1 MKGKL
6 GRVTLAFSLA
16 VVYSSFPSAFAVPVK
31 MESYMVDRQENS
43 GIEDFT
49 RPWSE
54 RRGIETTNRNASV
67 VMVKAPLDVLSG
79 ALAKKALE
87 ERRNVLGSEIEVSG
101 VFNFTFQ
108 LVGHPWSILINDGVI
123 EPRRLAA
130 SPSPKSAQLSKEL
143 KLPVIQLIM
152 SDTTGVVEYTLFED
166 GEVVEFF
173 SGSYG
178 DEYGTN
184 QYGLKPQRYVL
195 YLAPDDLEA
204 KQIVYFWSRRR
215 QVTADEIGDMWDFAN
230 QFLVDHDAFDPGIDA
245 QYLLGSSVKRG
256 DRYQVENPG
265 FVLAIGD
272 EEQIMSGS
280 EQVTSVAFDS
290 EIDSNF
296 ENLGGVQAPGS
307 TRKVVSKKQVISI
320 PDLVRVD
327 YFRFGD

>member
-1 MKGKL
+1 MQVKL
-6 GRVTLAFSLA
+6 SQITLALSLA
-16 VVYSSFPSAFAVPVK
+16 VICSSSSSSFAVSNG
-31 MESYMVDRQENS
+31 MESRMFDQSEHNA
-43 GIEDFT
+43 IADFT

-67 VMVKAPLDVLSG
+67 VLVKVPLDVLSN
-79 ALAKKALE
+79 ALAKRALE

-101 VFNFTFQ
+101 VFKFTFQ

-130 SPSPKSAQLSKEL
+130 SPPPKPAQLSKEL
-143 KLPVIQLIM
+143 KSPVIQLIM
-152 SDTTGVVEYTLFED
+152 SDTTGVIEYTLFED

-173 SGSYG
+173 SGSYS

-195 YLAPDDLEA
+195 YLSPDDLEA

-296 ENLGGVQAPGS
+296 ENLGGVQASGS
-307 TRKVVSKKQVISI
+307 TRKVISKKQVISI